1 MATLTQ
7 DHVQTARDHL
17 AAADSAFA
25 SGDNLGG
32 SEKMWDA
39 SASALK
45 AVVQTRGWRCD
56 SREDYVIA
64 AERLSVETGDD
75 MIMGGFIGPVLNF
88 YYNAQYD
95 FMECEDDFDLTR
107 DLARDFISRVL
118 ALIDADLDA

>member
-1 MATLTQ
+1 MTTLTQ

-32 SEKMWDA
+32 SKKMWDA
-39 SASALK
+39 ASQALK
-45 AVVQTRGWRCD
+45 SVAQTRGWRCN
-56 SREDYVIA
+56 SREDLVIA

-75 MIMGGFIGPVLNF
+75 MIMGGVIGPVLNF

-118 ALIDADLDA
+118 ALIDADN